1 MKLVIDASVAVKWFF
16 SDDPAEHD
24 TDKAIDLLT
33 GLYNQRYDIRQPAHW
48 LLEVYAVV
56 VRRSAANA
64 AQEALGILHALELE
78 VVDHIAIH
86 ELAGT
91 LSQQYQHHLFDTLY
105 HAVAIETDS
114 LLITADEKYWQKAK
128 AHGHIELL
136 QHLKLTP

>member
-16 SDDPAEHD
+16 SDDPAEQD
-24 TDKAIDLLT
+24 TGKAVELLM
-33 GLYNQRYDIRQPAHW
+33 GLSQGRYEIYQPAHW
-48 LLEVYAVV
+48 LVEVYAVV

-91 LSQQYQHHLFDTLY
+91 LSQHYQHHLFDTLY

-136 QHLKLTP
+136 QNLKLKP

>member
-1 MKLVIDASVAVKWFF
+1 MKLVVDASVAVKWFF
-16 SDDPAEHD
+16 TDDPAEQD
-24 TDKAIDLLT
+24 VNKAIDLLA
-33 GLYNQRYDIRQPAHW
+33 GLHDQRYDIRQPVHW

-56 VRRSAANA
+56 VRRSATNA
-64 AQEALGILHALELE
+64 AQEALGILHALELD